1 MAPGVGIITT
11 DTSGGYVSFEGTSAA
26 APHVAGVAALVLS
39 IDSTLTYQEVF
50 EILCSTATKVHHG
63 EEDGYVYASNSAYP
77 FGTWN
82 NEMGYGLVNA
92 HHAVLKTLYR
102 DYYVT
107 GTSQIGLCETGSY
120 HAHGTTPFNDSITCG
135 WSSSPNI
142 EILSTTD
149 SMVARGTYP
158 GPGWVAFNIIHD
170 NDSLPLVF
178 PVTVTNGGITILSN
192 HEFTDNTTLSSPH
205 FTDADLIIDSL
216 ATLTI
221 TDTLYIAGGHNIIV
235 RPGGKLIV
243 NGGTLTNA
251 CDGEM
256 WQGIIV
262 EGNAGLRQAA
272 LAQGSVI
279 LNNATVENALNAIST
294 RKAGSDPMFE
304 HTGGIVQATN
314 TLFRN
319 NCRSVEFLSYE
330 NLTAGGA
337 VTDNVSY
344 FTRCTF
350 TVDNDNLFAADNVTF
365 ENHVSL
371 WHVRGVK
378 FNGCT
383 FRNETGSHSGK
394 AIYTDEAGFTAK
406 RVCPMPSLD
415 PCDCNNYGTDTVR
428 RCTFSGFHTAVH
440 AANNNASYAV
450 TLDNCDFGQN
460 RTGVKLSAADNAQ
473 VSFCDFDLSGTSS
486 FCGVELTNSTGY
498 TIESNTLHSEPYTNT
513 PSAIGMVVTHSGT
526 AENVIRKNVF
536 RNLMNGCLAQ
546 DTNATPPYVKPQ
558 YGLQF
563 QCNDFLDCAYDIAV
577 ANGRIRNPQGS
588 VSAGAD
594 NIFRY
599 AIVGSFTLVSAGSF
613 TYWYSN
619 TGYHAPYNSPTPGV
633 TLSPT
638 DAANSCASTLCGIPL
653 YPRGTA
659 ALSQYRAMAEE
670 YAALAAEYEGRESE
684 TEEEASSL
692 LDQMSDLSAQMGD
705 LARTEIRNILND
717 SVPDMVLL
725 KQWYATIVE
734 MQNFASP
741 QQQNSDIPVS
751 AYQLAEVYS
760 EEGDLSAAR
769 TLLSA
774 LPQQFS
780 PDEAARSEYA
790 NYMALQQLRET
801 VAGNWYQMTDSDIA
815 AMRQVAEYDN
825 GRAARMAKEIL
836 CFFHHICYEDYPLW
850 DLDGIGE
857 RSLQGG
863 RTQNGRTLCVPTMA
877 GGLVIY
883 PNPTGGTLTVE
894 SASPIR
900 EITVYDLS
908 GRVMMTVEC
917 GVAVVE
923 TGLAPSLRQ
932 DINVSSLQN
941 GLYLLKA
948 VTDSGVQTARFVKN

>member
-1 MAPGVGIITT
+1 
-11 DTSGGYVSFEGTSAA
+11 
-26 APHVAGVAALVLS
+26 
-39 IDSTLTYQEVF
+39 
-50 EILCSTATKVHHG
+50 
-63 EEDGYVYASNSAYP
+63 
-77 FGTWN
+77 
-82 NEMGYGLVNA
+82 MGYGLVNA
-92 HHAVLKTLYR
+92 HHAILKTLYR

-107 GTSQIGLCETGSY
+107 GTSEIGLCETGSY
-120 HAHGTTPFNDSITCG
+120 HVHGTTPFNDSITCG

-149 SMVARGTYP
+149 SLVARGTRP

-178 PVTVTNGGITILSN
+178 PVNVTNGGITILSN
-192 HEFTDNTTLSSPH
+192 HEFTGNTTLSSPH

-221 TDTLYIAGGHNIIV
+221 TDTLHIAGGHNIIV

-262 EGNAGLRQAA
+262 EGNASLRQAA
-272 LAQGSVI
+272 LAQGNVI
-279 LNNATVENALNAIST
+279 FNNATVENALNAIST

-319 NCRSVEFLSYE
+319 NCRTAEFLKYE
-330 NLTAGGA
+330 NHTTGGN
-337 VTDNVSY
+337 VTDNASY

-350 TVDNDNLFAADNVTF
+350 TVDNGNLFAANGISF
-365 ENHVSL
+365 LEHVSL
-371 WHVRGVK
+371 CKVRGVK

-394 AIYTDEAGFTAK
+394 AIYTEEAGFTAK
-406 RVCPMPSLD
+406 RVCPQVSNTD
-415 PCDCNNYGTDTVR
+415 PCVCNNYGNDTVR

-450 TLDNCDFGQN
+450 TLDNCDFSDN
-460 RTGVKLSAADNAQ
+460 YSGVKLNAADNAR
-473 VSFCDFDLSGTSS
+473 VSFCDFDLSGSS
-486 FCGVELTNSTGY
+486 SYYGVELTNSTGY
-498 TIESNTLHSEPYTNT
+498 TIESNTLHSEPYSGS
-513 PSAIGMVVTHSGT
+513 PSAIGISVTHSGT
-526 AENVIRKNVF
+526 AENVIRKNVI
-536 RNLMNGCLAQ
+536 RNLMYGCMAE
-546 DTNATPPYVKPQ
+546 DTNGTGLNVKPRP
-558 YGLQF
+558 GLQF
-563 QCNDFLDCAYDIAV
+563 QCNDFRDCYYDIFV
-577 ANGRIRNPQGS
+577 SNGRIRSVQGS

-594 NIFRY
+594 NDFRDEIY
-599 AIVGSFTLVSAGSF
+599 GSFLLSNAGSF
-613 TYWYSN
+613 TYWYSMP
-619 TGYHAPYNSPTPGV
+619 GAHVPYNTPVAGI
-633 TLSPT
+633 TFNGN
-638 DAANSCASTLCGIPL
+638 AGANSCASTLCGNSIPPGPGPL
-653 YPRGTA
+653 LSGYTA
-659 ALSQYRAMAEE
+659 MHNELST
-670 YAALAAEYEGRESE
+670 LAAEYEARGHG
-684 TEEEASSL
+684 EEADEDAAAL

-705 LARTEIRNILND
+705 LARAEIRNILND
-717 SVPDMVLL
+717 SVPDMALL
-725 KQWYATIVE
+725 KEWYQAIT
-734 MQNFASP
+734 AAAP
-741 QQQNSDIPVS
+741 AAGDIPVS

-790 NYMALQQLRET
+790 NYMSLQQLRET
-801 VAGNWYQMTDSDIA
+801 VAGNWYLMTDSDIA
-815 AMRQVAEYDN
+815 AMQQVAEYDN

-836 CFFHHICYEDYPLW
+836 CFFHYICYDDDPLLE
-850 DLDGIGE
+850 LDGIGE
-857 RSLQGG
+857 RNLQGG
-863 RTQNGRTLCVPTMA
+863 RTDGGRTLCIPTMDD
-877 GGLVIY
+877 GLVIY

-908 GRVMMTVEC
+908 GRV
-917 GVAVVE
+917 VVE
-923 TGLAPSLRQ
+923 AQCFASPQPQYTL
-932 DINVSSLQN
+932 NVSSLQN